1 MDCNQYVIEKLAQE
15 NARMTVELNK
25 ANFTIL
31 ALQEKLENKET
42 ENNESE
48 KMEEEQC

>member
-15 NARMTVELNK
+15 NARMSVELNK

-42 ENNESE
+42 ENQEAEN
-48 KMEEEQC
+48 EEETSC

>member
-15 NARMTVELNK
+15 DARMTVELNK

-31 ALQEKLENKET
+31 ALQEKLENNET

-48 KMEEEQC
+48 NEEETSC

>member
-1 MDCNQYVIEKLAQE
+1 MDCNQYVIEKLSQE

-31 ALQEKLENKET
+31 ALQEKLEKKKTDNQ
-42 ENNESE
+42 ESE
-48 KMEEEQC
+48 NMEEEKC

>member
-31 ALQEKLENKET
+31 ALQEKLEKTET
-42 ENNESE
+42 DNEES
-48 KMEEEQC
+48 KKTEEEQC

>member
-15 NARMTVELNK
+15 NARMSVELNK

-42 ENNESE
+42 ENQEPEN
-48 KMEEEQC
+48 EEETSC

>member
-42 ENNESE
+42 ENNELE
-48 KMEEEQC
+48 NEEEEQC

>member
-15 NARMTVELNK
+15 NARMSVELNK

-31 ALQEKLENKET
+31 ALQEKLENEET
-42 ENNESE
+42 ENQEPEN
-48 KMEEEQC
+48 EEETSC